1 MPRAE
6 GPASGGLLKVHVVPN
21 AKRASVV
28 KIDGQ
33 TFEVKVDER
42 PERGRANKRLLEIMS
57 EHLGVPKSKLV
68 LVSGAGSR
76 DKTIMLVP

>member
-1 MPRAE
+1 MPGAE
-6 GPASGGLLKVHVVPN
+6 GPASGGLLRIRVVPN

-28 KIDGQ
+28 KIDSQ

-42 PERGRANKRLLEIMS
+42 AERGRANKRLLEIMS